1 MYLKMIKGEEDP
13 VYIKLYTKFQS
24 LVNRDTSFD
33 KTNTYGISYMETTPI
48 LKFEHINGTIVV
60 FFHDEG
66 GKRHAEFI
74 LGEKKQY
81 ATIMTVVNT
90 DEVKEN
96 LAISNCRN
104 AKGERF
110 WLIHL
115 LDKVTMFK
123 PKPIDID
130 ELNNDLDLL
139 LSTRYG

>member
-1 MYLKMIKGEEDP
+1 
-13 VYIKLYTKFQS
+13 
-24 LVNRDTSFD
+24 
-33 KTNTYGISYMETTPI
+33 METTPI
-48 LKFEHINGTIVV
+48 LKFEHINGTIVDFV
-60 FFHDEG
+60 HDKG